1 MNLLKQLGLAV
12 SGIIMSVTPS
22 LAYTNATT
30 ADLLNHLD
38 DNGITIVYN
47 GPRCN
52 DGIDGAYQW
61 TGLARR
67 MVLCTNPDGVDAND
81 HNTVRHET
89 IHAIQHCK
97 NTIYERPSNTPI
109 MDPEKVIEYAQGVL
123 TFEQINTIKRVY
135 PPEVWLIELEAF
147 TGAEVLS
154 NDDLI
159 KAFNNWCVMES

>member
-12 SGIIMSVTPS
+12 TGLVMSVTPS
-22 LAYTNATT
+22 LASTSATT
-30 ADLLNHLD
+30 VDLLNHLD

-67 MVLCTNPDGVDAND
+67 MVLCTNPEGVDAND

-97 NTIYERPSNTPI
+97 NTVYGYPSNTPL
-109 MDPEKVIEYAQGVL
+109 MDPAKVVEYARQIL
-123 TFEQINTIKRVY
+123 TFQQINAIKRIY
-135 PPEVWLIELEAF
+135 PQEHWLVELEAF
-147 TGAEVLS
+147 AGAEVLS
-154 NDDLI
+154 NADLI
-159 KAFNNWCVMES
+159 EAFNIWCVMDA